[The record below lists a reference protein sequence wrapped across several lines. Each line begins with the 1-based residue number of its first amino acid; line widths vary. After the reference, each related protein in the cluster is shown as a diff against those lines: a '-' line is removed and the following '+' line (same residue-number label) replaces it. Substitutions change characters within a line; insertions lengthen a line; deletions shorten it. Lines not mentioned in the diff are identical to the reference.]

1 MTARLR
7 TIYRLVP
14 VVLLIAVGA
23 CGTEG
28 PYNGALVAGE
38 FIVGDNRVPFVLLDG
53 EGARLE
59 GAAVTVRFYRRDGNA
74 RELRAEAAAD
84 YYEVEG
90 ITPHVHEDGFV
101 HQHMDVRGYY
111 VVPRVQFDE
120 PGVWEAEFE
129 VTAGDAEAG
138 RGAVLAV
145 QASPR
150 AVSVGEPAPPTRNAT
165 LAQTGDFTAL
175 STRAV
180 GLDNL
185 HEVSVAEALGAGKPF
200 VVAFASPRFCS
211 TGVCGPVTDLVA
223 ELQGAYGER
232 AAFIHIE
239 PWDLQ
244 AARENGRLVPSDAM
258 REWRLP
264 SEPWVYVV
272 GADGRVGARFEGIVS
287 RGELQDALDAALAP

>member
-1 MTARLR
+1 MR
-7 TIYRLVP
+7 TIYGLVS

-23 CGTEG
+23 CGTAG
-28 PYNGALVAGE
+28 PYSGALVAGE
-38 FIVGDNRVPFVLLDG
+38 FIVGDNRVPFVLLDR

-101 HQHMDVRGYY
+101 HQHRDVRGYY
-111 VVPRVQFDE
+111 VVPRVRFDE

-129 VTAGDAEAG
+129 VTDGGAETG

-145 QASPR
+145 QTRPR
-150 AVSVGEPAPPTRNAT
+150 AVAVGEQAPPTRNAT
-165 LAQTGDFTAL
+165 LAQAGDFAAL

-180 GLDNL
+180 ERDNL
-185 HEVSVAEALGAGKPF
+185 HEESIAEALEAGKPF

-211 TGVCGPVTDLVA
+211 TGVCGPVTDMVA
-223 ELQGAYGER
+223 ELQGSYGER

-287 RGELQDALDAALAP
+287 LDELRDALDAVLAAP